1 MDIRPIFM
9 NLSTVSAEAAEPE
22 PQSISAKASQELVKL
37 PDIKDLFTDDLPDKI
52 ATKIMALP
60 TCWQV
65 SAFYKLPRHQA
76 IAVYQL
82 LNSSIQHQ
90 LVESFPKSHDIEIAK
105 DLSPQEKVQLF
116 ELLYNPQNNQDVQS
130 TEIENQPDFI
140 SSPFV
145 AVQQRCGW
153 LFLLLL
159 ASTGT
164 TAVIKSQEHILQHV
178 VVLAS
183 FIPLLIAYGGNVST
197 QTATVVVRALH
208 SQEFHLKT
216 FLGKILLREFIAG
229 SILGIILGTL
239 VIFEVL
245 LWQNNSAVAFV
256 VGLSLFVISVLAAL
270 CGALL
275 PFFFQ
280 AIGSDPALMAAPL
293 SATIVDVIGILIY
306 LYTAR
311 LILHI

>member
-1 MDIRPIFM
+1 MDILPIFM
-9 NLSTVSAEAAEPE
+9 NLSTGSAASAETE
-22 PQSISAKASQELVKL
+22 PQSISTKASQQLVKL
-37 PDIKDLFTDDLPDKI
+37 PDIKDLLTADLPEEI
-52 ATKIMALP
+52 ATKIAALP
-60 TCWQV
+60 TGWQI
-65 SAFYKLPRHQA
+65 SGFYKLPRPQA

-82 LNSSIQHQ
+82 LNPSIQHQ
-90 LVESFPKSHDIEIAK
+90 LVESFQKSHDIEIAEN
-105 DLSPQEKVQLF
+105 LSPQEKVQLF
-116 ELLYNPQNNQDVQS
+116 ELLYNPPKNQDVQS
-130 TEIENQPDFI
+130 TEIENQQDFI
-140 SSPFV
+140 SNPFA
-145 AVQQRCGW
+145 AVKQRCGW

-208 SQEFHLKT
+208 SQEFPLKT
-216 FLGKILLREFIAG
+216 LLGRVVLREFIAG

-245 LWQNNSAVAFV
+245 LWQNNFAVALV